1 MPAVPLALQFS
12 FGEQFNCMRI
22 SVPWTIMQS
31 QVVDD
36 QEARSSE
43 SRTAAGKLLEQANQI
58 GSVEN

>member
-1 MPAVPLALQFS
+1 
-12 FGEQFNCMRI
+12 
-22 SVPWTIMQS
+22 MQS

-36 QEARSSE
+36 QEPRSSE